1 VSGSSVEYV
10 AWSNDKKTWK
20 NYVDNSD
27 SANIIVAVNRRPVAA
42 PSPPGPQGA
51 VVGPAVEPAM
61 RPTQQ
66 QAVVVPAKVPAQ
78 QQVPAVARPGP
89 SQQQQGRVPPVGP
102 VVSPGSRVSLTGLT
116 EKQITELDPH
126 AKVFVVKSTS
136 HADAAG
142 YYCHEGSS
150 KWVRYAVAAAK
161 PGPVYHLVE
170 SWGGTLTLAPSN
182 GGGALTTW
190 SMKGDRIDIGRAAQ
204 DSQRTTSVQCFA
216 RNGAWNGATTKGLV
230 YRVTNTQTGTVTAE
244 YRLLPFLMGAFLFGD
259 VWRLEGSSDVYLT
272 STGIP
277 HVGGPDEKR
286 GTIFM
291 YRVLPNKIMV
301 VTMYLDKAGKWINAF
316 SETEVPGVQIH
327 VAM

>member
-1 VSGSSVEYV
+1 VVVHG
-10 AWSNDKKTWK
+10 
-20 NYVDNSD
+20 
-27 SANIIVAVNRRPVAA
+27 RPVAA
-42 PSPPGPQGA
+42 TSPPGPQGA
-51 VVGPAVEPAM
+51 AGVRTVEPAM

-66 QAVVVPAKVPAQ
+66 QAVVVPARVPAQQQAVVVPAAGPTQQQAVVVPARVPAQ

-89 SQQQQGRVPPVGP
+89 SQQQGRVPQVGP
-102 VVSPGSRVSLTGLT
+102 VLSPGSMVSLTGLT
-116 EKQITELDPH
+116 EKQRTELDPH
-126 AKVFVVKSTS
+126 AKVFVVKSTR

-142 YYCHEGSS
+142 YYCYEGSS
-150 KWVRYAVAAAK
+150 KWVRYASAAAK
-161 PGPVYHLVE
+161 PGPVYHLV

-190 SMKGDRIDIGRAAQ
+190 SVKGDFIDIGRAAF

-216 RNGAWNGATTKGLV
+216 RNGAWNGATTKRLV
-230 YRVTNTQTGTVTAE
+230 YRVTNTLTGTVTADHK
-244 YRLLPFLMGAFLFGD
+244 LLPHVMGAFLFQD
-259 VWRLEGSSDVYLT
+259 VWRLDGSSDVYLT

-291 YRVLPNKIMV
+291 YRVLPNKITAV
-301 VTMYLDKAGKWINAF
+301 AEYRDKDGKWMSAI
-316 SETEVPGVQIH
+316 SGKEVPGVQIH